1 MVNVASHARSQ
12 NVINCIIQTSKEAAK
27 YSTFNIERPSIMNIY
42 KDYIK
47 EIEERKNQ
55 GLHPKPI
62 DGAELLSEIIAQ
74 IKDSGNADRTDSLKF
89 FIYNTLPGT
98 TSAAGVKAKFLKEII
113 LGESIVEEI
122 SQAFAFELLS
132 HMKGGK
138 SIEVLLNLALGN
150 DTAIAQQAADVLKTQ
165 VFLYEADTNRLKEAY
180 KSGNAIAKEIL
191 ESYAKAEFFTK
202 LPEVAEEIKVV
213 TYIAGEGDIS
223 TDLLS
228 PGNQAHSR
236 SDRELHGKCMITPE
250 AQEEIKA
257 LQAQHPDASV
267 MLIAEK
273 GTMGVGS
280 SRMSGVNNVALWT
293 GKQASPYVPFVNIAP
308 IVGGTNGISP
318 IFLTTVDVTGG
329 IGVDLKN
336 WVKKVDEN
344 GNPVR
349 NENGDIVLEEA
360 YSVATGT
367 VLTINTKEKK
377 LYNGDQELI
386 DLTKSFTPQ
395 KMEFI
400 KAGGSY
406 AIVFGKK
413 LQTFAAQTLGVEA
426 PAVFAPSKEISHEG
440 QGLTAVEKIFNR
452 NAVGTTPGKVL
463 HAGSDVRVQV
473 NIVGSQDTTGLMTSQ
488 ELESMAATVISP
500 VVDGAYQSGCHTASV
515 WDKKAQANI
524 PKLMKFMNDF
534 GLITARDPKGEYHSM
549 TDVIHK
555 VLNDI
560 TVDEWAII
568 IGGDSHTRMSKG
580 VAFGADSGTVA
591 LALATGEA
599 SMPIPES
606 VKVTFKGEMKPHMDF
621 RDVVHAT
628 QAQMLKQFGGEN
640 VFQGRIIEVHIGT
653 LPADQAFT
661 FTDWTAEMKAKASI
675 NISEDNTLIES
686 LEIAKG
692 RIQIMIDK
700 GMDNHNKVLQGLIDK
715 ANKRIEEI
723 RSGEKPALTPD
734 SNAKYY
740 AEVVVDLDV
749 IVEPMIADPDVNNDD
764 VSKRYTHDTI
774 RDLSY
779 YGGEKKVDLGFVG
792 SCMVHK
798 GDLKI
803 VSQMLRNLEKQKGKV
818 EFNAPLVVA
827 APTYNIIDELKAE
840 GDWELLEKYSG
851 FEFNDNAPKGEARTE
866 YENVMYLERPG
877 CNLCMGNQEKAAKG
891 DTVLATSTRLFQG
904 RVVEDSERKKG
915 ESLLASTPVVVL
927 SAIIGRIPSIE
938 EYKAAVEGIDLTTF
952 VPSIKEL
959 TSTSAH

>member
-1 MVNVASHARSQ
+1 MS
-12 NVINCIIQTSKEAAK
+12 I
-27 YSTFNIERPSIMNIY
+27 YS
-42 KDYIK
+42 DYIK
-47 EIEERKNQ
+47 EIEERKGQ

-62 DGAELLSEIIAQ
+62 DGAELTSEIIVQ
-74 IKDSGNADRTDSLKF
+74 IKDANNTNRADSLNF

-98 TSAAGVKAKFLKEII
+98 TPAAGVKAKFLKEII
-113 LGESIVEEI
+113 LGEAIVSEI
-122 SQAFAFELLS
+122 STAFAFELLS
-132 HMKGGK
+132 HMKGGP
-138 SIEVLLNLALGN
+138 SIEVLLDLALGN
-150 DTAIAQQAADVLKTQ
+150 DSDIAKQAADVLKTQ
-165 VFLYEADTNRLKEAY
+165 VFLYEADTDRLKAAY
-180 KSGNAIAKEIL
+180 NSGNAIAKEIL

-202 LPEVAEEIKVV
+202 LPEVAEEIKVI
-213 TYIAGEGDIS
+213 TFIAGEGDIS

-257 LQAQHPDASV
+257 LQAQHPDKSV

-293 GKQASPYVPFVNIAP
+293 GKQASPYVPFVNFAP

-329 IGVDLKN
+329 IGLDLKN
-336 WVKKVDEN
+336 WVKKTDAN
-344 GNPVR
+344 GELVR
-349 NENGDIVLEEA
+349 NENGEPILEEA

-367 VLTINTKEKK
+367 VLTINTKTKK
-377 LYNGDQELI
+377 LYNGDKELI
-386 DLTKSFTPQ
+386 DIAKAFTPQ

-413 LQTFAAQTLGVEA
+413 LQTFAGKTLGVEV
-426 PAVFAPSKEISHEG
+426 PVVFAPSKEISHEG

-463 HAGSDVRVQV
+463 HSGSDVRVEV
-473 NIVGSQDTTGLMTSQ
+473 NIVGSQDTTGLMTAQ
-488 ELESMAATVISP
+488 ELESMAATTISP
-500 VVDGAYQSGCHTASV
+500 IVDGAYQSGCHTASV

-534 GLITARDPKGEYHSM
+534 GLITARDPKGVYHSM

-560 TVDEWAII
+560 TIDEWAII

-606 VKVTFKGEMKPHMDF
+606 VKVTFKGDMKSYMDF

-628 QAQMLKQFGGEN
+628 QAQMLHQFGGEN

-653 LPADQAFT
+653 LTADQAFT

-675 NISEDNTLIES
+675 CISEDDTLVES

-700 GMDNHNKVLQGLIDK
+700 GMDNHKQVLQGLINK
-715 ANKRIEEI
+715 ADKRIAEI
-723 RSGEKPALTPD
+723 KSGEKPALRPD
-734 SNAKYY
+734 ANAKYY

-749 IVEPMIADPDVNNDD
+749 IAEPMIADPDVNNAD

-774 RDLSY
+774 RPLSF
-779 YGGEKKVDLGFVG
+779 YGGTKKVDLGFIG

-798 GDLKI
+798 GDMKI
-803 VSQMLRNLEKQKGKV
+803 LAQMLKNVEAQKGEVK
-818 EFNAPLVVA
+818 FNAPLVVA
-827 APTYNIIDELKAE
+827 PPTYNIVDELKAE
-840 GDWELLEKYSG
+840 GDWEVLQKYSG
-851 FEFNDNAPKGEARTE
+851 FEFNDDAPKGAARTE
-866 YENVMYLERPG
+866 YENMLYLERPG

-891 DTVLATSTRLFQG
+891 DTVMATSTRLFQG
-904 RVVEDSERKKG
+904 RVVEDSAEKKG
-915 ESLLASTPVVVL
+915 ESLLSSTPVVVL
-927 SAIIGRIPSIE
+927 STILGRTPTIE
-938 EYKAAVEGIDLTTF
+938 EYTEAVNGINLTKF
-952 VPSIKEL
+952 APSHKL
-959 TSTSAH
+959 LVK

>member
-1 MVNVASHARSQ
+1 MAFDNEMKLY
-12 NVINCIIQTSKEAAK
+12 NEYIN
-27 YSTFNIERPSIMNIY
+27 
-42 KDYIK
+42 
-47 EIEERKNQ
+47 EIVERKGQ

-62 DGAELLSEIIAQ
+62 DSADLLSEIIEQ
-74 IKDSGNADRTDSLKF
+74 IKDVNNPNRKDCLNF

-98 TSAAGVKAKFLKEII
+98 TSAAGKKAYFLKDIVLGNESVNEITP
-113 LGESIVEEI
+113 
-122 SQAFAFELLS
+122 AFALELLS
-132 HMKGGK
+132 HMKGGT
-138 SIEVLLNLALGN
+138 SIEVLLDLALGN
-150 DTAIAQQAADVLKTQ
+150 DVAIAKQASDVLKTQ
-165 VFLYEADTNRLKEAY
+165 VYLYDADTDRLKEAY
-180 KSGNAIAKEIL
+180 ANGNATAAAIL
-191 ESYAKAEFFTK
+191 ESYAKAEFFTQ
-202 LPEVAEEIKVV
+202 LPEVSEEIKVV
-213 TYIAGEGDIS
+213 TFIAGEGDIS

-236 SDRELHGKCMITPE
+236 SDRELHGKCMITPQ

-257 LQAQHPDASV
+257 LQAQHPDKSV

-280 SRMSGVNNVALWT
+280 SRMSGVNNVALWA
-293 GKQASPYVPFVNIAP
+293 GKQASPYIPFVNIAP

-329 IGVDLKN
+329 IGIDLKN
-336 WVKKVDEN
+336 WVKKTDAN
-344 GNPVR
+344 GEAVR
-349 NENGDIVLEEA
+349 DDNGDVVLEQA

-367 VLTINTKEKK
+367 VLTINTKTKK
-377 LYNGDQELI
+377 LYNGDQELVDI
-386 DLTKSFTPQ
+386 SRSFTPQ

-413 LQTFAAQTLGVEA
+413 IQTFACKVLGIDI
-426 PAVFAPSKEISHEG
+426 PAVFAPSKEVSKEG

-452 NAVGTTPGKVL
+452 NAVGNTPGKVL
-463 HAGSDVRVQV
+463 HAGSDVRVEV
-473 NIVGSQDTTGLMTSQ
+473 NIVGSQDTTGLMTAQ
-488 ELESMAATVISP
+488 ELESMAAKVISP
-500 VVDGAYQSGCHTASV
+500 IVDGAYQSGCHTASV

-534 GLITARDPKGEYHSM
+534 GLITARDPKGVYHSM

-560 TVDEWAII
+560 TIDDWAII

-606 VKVTFKGEMKPHMDF
+606 VKVTFKGTMKDYMDF

-628 QAQMLKQFGGEN
+628 QAQMLHQYGGEN

-653 LPADQAFT
+653 LTADQAFT
-661 FTDWTAEMKAKASI
+661 FTDWSAEMKAKASI
-675 NISEDNTLIES
+675 CISEDDTLIES
-686 LEIAKG
+686 LEISKR

-700 GMDNHNKVLQGLIDK
+700 GMENNQKVLQGLINK

-723 RSGEKPALTPD
+723 RTGDKPALRPD
-734 SNAKYY
+734 ANAKYY
-740 AEVVVDLDV
+740 AEVEIDLD
-749 IVEPMIADPDVNNDD
+749 IINEPMIADPDVNNKD

-774 RDLSY
+774 RPLSF
-779 YGGEKKVDLGFVG
+779 YGGTKTVDLGFIG

-798 GDLKI
+798 GDMKI
-803 VSQMLRNLEKQKGKV
+803 LAQMLKNIEKQEGKV
-818 EFNAPLVVA
+818 AFKAPLVVA
-827 APTYNIIDELKAE
+827 PPTYNIVDELKAE
-840 GDWELLEKYSG
+840 GDWEVLQKYSG
-851 FEFNDNAPKGEARTE
+851 FEFDDNAPKGAARTE
-866 YENVMYLERPG
+866 YENMLYLERPG

-891 DTVLATSTRLFQG
+891 DTVMATSTRLFQG
-904 RVVEDSERKKG
+904 RVVEDSAEKKG
-915 ESLLASTPVVVL
+915 ESLLSSTPVVVL
-927 SAIIGRIPSIE
+927 STVLGRTPTIE
-938 EYKAAVEGIDLTTF
+938 EYKKAVEGINLTKF
-952 VPSIKEL
+952 APSHKL
-959 TSTSAH
+959 LVD